1 MSEPDHILSVAGL
14 EVRYGAALALSGV
27 NLDVTEG
34 GVLAV
39 LGANGAG
46 KSTLARACSGLVP
59 PTAGAIRFA
68 GQDVTSW
75 SADRRRRAGL
85 VYLPEGRGI
94 FPNLSVAENLRIAVR
109 LNKDKTTALD
119 KAFSLFPVLNKRK
132 RQQAGSLSGGE
143 QQMLS
148 LARALAVDPRLV
160 IVDEP
165 SLGLAPRLVEA
176 VFETL
181 QVARQSGMT
190 LIIIE
195 QFAHKALALADRC
208 IILRRG
214 RMTWNGDADV
224 AGTHLTRH
232 YFGDE
237 TDAGGATAKPSA
249 PARSGR
255 VSTTG

>member
-1 MSEPDHILSVAGL
+1 MSEPDRILSVAGL

-27 NLDVTEG
+27 TLDLTEG
-34 GVLAV
+34 SVLAV

-59 PTAGAIRFA
+59 PVAGTIRFA
-68 GQDVTSW
+68 GQDVTGW
-75 SADRRRRAGL
+75 SADRRRRGGL

-94 FPNLSVAENLRIAVR
+94 FPNLSVFENLRVAVR
-109 LNKDKTTALD
+109 LKEDKAAALD
-119 KAFSLFPVLNKRK
+119 KAFTLFPVLGQRK
-132 RQQAGSLSGGE
+132 RQRAGSLSGGE

-148 LARALAVDPRLV
+148 LARALAVDPKLV

-165 SLGLAPRLVEA
+165 SLGLAPKLVDM

-181 QVARQSGMT
+181 EDAKRSGMT
-190 LIIIE
+190 FIIIE

-214 RMTWNGDADV
+214 RMTWNGDAV
-224 AGTHLTRH
+224 AAAGHLAEH

-237 TDAGGATAKPSA
+237 TDVGEPAGEASSA
-249 PARSGR
+249 AG
-255 VSTTG
+255 